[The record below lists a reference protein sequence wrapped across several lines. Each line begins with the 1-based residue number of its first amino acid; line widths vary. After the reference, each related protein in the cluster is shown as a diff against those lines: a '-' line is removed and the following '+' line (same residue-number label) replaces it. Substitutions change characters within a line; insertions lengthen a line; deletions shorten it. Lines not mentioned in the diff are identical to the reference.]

1 MYLTPWQAA
10 EFGVLYSSL
19 FMAFAAFSTVLAV
32 FENIISFGID
42 LFSWSR
48 KKTAIINT
56 VVVIILSLPC
66 VLGYNLWSSFQPLG
80 PGTAVLDLE
89 DFLVS
94 NLLLPLGSLIY
105 LVFCVS
111 RYGWGWDNY
120 IKEVNTGEG
129 VKVPKCLR
137 FYFTYIL
144 PILIL
149 VVFLQ
154 GIFKF

>member
-1 MYLTPWQAA
+1 
-10 EFGVLYSSL
+10 
-19 FMAFAAFSTVLAV
+19 MAFAAFSTVLAV

-42 LFSWSR
+42 LFGWSR

-56 VVVIILSLPC
+56 VAVILLSLPC

-80 PGTAVLDLE
+80 PGSAVLDLE

-105 LVFCVS
+105 LIFCVS

-120 IKEVNTGEG
+120 IKEVNTGDG
-129 VKVPKCLR
+129 VKMPKCLR
-137 FYFTYIL
+137 FYCSFIL
-144 PILIL
+144 PILII